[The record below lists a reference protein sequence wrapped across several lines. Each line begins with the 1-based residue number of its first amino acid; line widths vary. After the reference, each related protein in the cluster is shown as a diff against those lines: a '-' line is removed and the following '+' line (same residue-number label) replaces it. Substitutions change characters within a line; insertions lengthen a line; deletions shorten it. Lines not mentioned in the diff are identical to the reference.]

1 MTLFPELNRQIPTS
15 ITCNTQNFTHKI
27 LTIKSKIHTIYA
39 YLVLY
44 EALYCFFQN
53 SNDTYTSA
61 SFAWNNNTKISMRY
75 TYYKKL
81 HSYSLCINRVL
92 GYATTLV
99 FKKKK
104 NKFWDAHILTFMWSI
119 YTKFA
124 ILHFGARISRKSVV
138 MYFFAFSPCKKDI
151 SLYNE

>member
-81 HSYSLCINRVL
+81 HSYSLCINRLL
-92 GYATTLV
+92 GYATKLV

-104 NKFWDAHILTFMWSI
+104 INFEMHISWHLCGRFI
-119 YTKFA
+119 RNLRYY
-124 ILHFGARISRKSVV
+124 ILVHESQEKV
-138 MYFFAFSPCKKDI
+138 
-151 SLYNE
+151 L